1 MPKLAPQK
9 RWMTWIITCTIAFM
23 AVCGDDARVFAQ
35 PGGDTAEPA
44 ATDSAE
50 DPDTEEPEVET
61 PTEPEPEPLPKL
73 EEMEIPSAEVL
84 LREPPVDWIVLKR
97 DDAVIV
103 VEPISPRPNT
113 LRIKQEAL
121 DAKIKER
128 QGIPNSGLEAYR
140 KELEEARLLALRL
153 PDQEDEADYL
163 IELDKIKQ
171 IIHHEDLMLRRVDI
185 LTGEENF
192 DLAYELLNIVRRN
205 TPNWPGALE
214 RHNALLLAEADRKIA
229 DGDYQSALARTEEIY
244 SRTPDYSGLPEKV
257 GVIIDNLIRQALN
270 EQEWRRARHF
280 HRRLETMYSSYP
292 DVATWTNRFAQMA
305 EQQLSEAERERSS
318 GNHLAALDHA
328 EQAAAIW
335 PATRNLRARYRTYA
349 DRYQRLHVG
358 VLDLPSASDNT
369 NVVQLP
375 AERRADRLTRI
386 RFFEVDHANDG
397 SAHYNTRFC
406 DRWEPLNLGR
416 EAVFELRESR
426 QPWEAQPIV
435 TAPQIAWQLAA
446 RIDPSSPS
454 YNERF
459 AGYVRSVDVTS
470 PFSLSVNFSRVPIRT
485 EALLSIPL
493 IEASRTDVSTQV
505 EEGTSPVSVVD
516 VEKAAGGFHVA
527 EQTADSVVYRRTI
540 DEPDDLRLYHLAEIH
555 ERLYED
561 VDAAMQALMRG
572 EVSMLVNAPPW
583 HVALLREDEELLKS
597 FFVEKSAVPITH
609 VIQFNPASEAMKNRE
624 YRRALAYGVNREQIL
639 TDTVLQSE
647 SRELGRIVNGPFS
660 SQSYANSALV
670 QSRPYD
676 PLSAI
681 SLTLAARKQLGGELP
696 PLRMAVADETI
707 VRAAALDL
715 VDQWARFGIT
725 VEIVDVPEGPLVGV
739 ESEQVQWD
747 LLYHTVRI
755 TEPITQLWPFLTL
768 TGRAQVSDLD
778 PFPDWLRQ
786 EIIELDLATDWRR
799 ALQLVSRL
807 HLHLWGE
814 VMIIPLWE
822 VDEYLVYRKNVRGV
836 PVSPVHPY
844 EEIDRWVIESWFAED
859 LP

>member
-1 MPKLAPQK
+1 
-9 RWMTWIITCTIAFM
+9 
-23 AVCGDDARVFAQ
+23 
-35 PGGDTAEPA
+35 
-44 ATDSAE
+44 
-50 DPDTEEPEVET
+50 
-61 PTEPEPEPLPKL
+61 
-73 EEMEIPSAEVL
+73 
-84 LREPPVDWIVLKR
+84 
-97 DDAVIV
+97 
-103 VEPISPRPNT
+103 
-113 LRIKQEAL
+113 
-121 DAKIKER
+121 
-128 QGIPNSGLEAYR
+128 
-140 KELEEARLLALRL
+140 
-153 PDQEDEADYL
+153 
-163 IELDKIKQ
+163 
-171 IIHHEDLMLRRVDI
+171 
-185 LTGEENF
+185 
-192 DLAYELLNIVRRN
+192 
-205 TPNWPGALE
+205 
-214 RHNALLLAEADRKIA
+214 
-229 DGDYQSALARTEEIY
+229 
-244 SRTPDYSGLPEKV
+244 
-257 GVIIDNLIRQALN
+257 
-270 EQEWRRARHF
+270 
-280 HRRLETMYSSYP
+280 
-292 DVATWTNRFAQMA
+292 
-305 EQQLSEAERERSS
+305 
-318 GNHLAALDHA
+318 
-328 EQAAAIW
+328 
-335 PATRNLRARYRTYA
+335 
-349 DRYQRLHVG
+349 
-358 VLDLPSASDNT
+358 
-369 NVVQLP
+369 
-375 AERRADRLTRI
+375 
-386 RFFEVDHANDG
+386 
-397 SAHYNTRFC
+397 
-406 DRWEPLNLGR
+406 
-416 EAVFELRESR
+416 
-426 QPWEAQPIV
+426 
-435 TAPQIAWQLAA
+435 
-446 RIDPSSPS
+446 
-454 YNERF
+454 
-459 AGYVRSVDVTS
+459 
-470 PFSLSVNFSRVPIRT
+470 
-485 EALLSIPL
+485 
-493 IEASRTDVSTQV
+493 
-505 EEGTSPVSVVD
+505 
-516 VEKAAGGFHVA
+516 
-527 EQTADSVVYRRTI
+527 
-540 DEPDDLRLYHLAEIH
+540 
-555 ERLYED
+555 
-561 VDAAMQALMRG
+561 
-572 EVSMLVNAPPW
+572 MLVNAPPW